1 MYKTNP
7 HTLQELSNNIG
18 HDFSTIYGE
27 EFQTVNI
34 IFCSCIECIQ
44 LGRQHFQHLLQH
56 WWVFIKL
63 FWRLLPV

>member
-56 WWVFIKL
+56 W
-63 FWRLLPV
+63 